1 MPGSRFIE
9 VFGGVLS
16 ADGCIIHPLP
26 KIVNTP
32 NLDVCLWCFH
42 QLKVAKSSNFSYPF
56 SSHTDNCCK
65 TILRPNLQFNELF
78 SEVCKDAEQRVER
91 EERANCRNNKRSHFE
106 ILLKFIYWIFRYQ
119 AKRESGKR
127 STKRR

>member
-16 ADGCIIHPLP
+16 ADGCIIHLLP

-32 NLDVCLWCFH
+32 NLDVYLLYFH
-42 QLKVAKSSNFSYPF
+42 QLKVAKSLNYSSLFFSCK
-56 SSHTDNCCK
+56 DNYCK
-65 TILRPNLQFNELF
+65 TILLPNLRVNGRF